1 MAFFLFEKKTFKIK
15 AACIDM
21 VVKKQKQLHVKIH
34 YEKLR
39 RFTLYQ
45 SKCPLWWNIFVI
57 HEIWFSKV
65 LWSQLMMI
73 NKTRTT
79 CEKQPLRRCCK
90 RSMTLHRLSEG
101 GRWRKVKVW
110 MSSRWLCGHILP
122 VIKALSHRP
131 HSISHSKNVKSFI
144 NRIKETCQTAL
155 WNLCWCEATSAT
167 WRTFWI

>member
-1 MAFFLFEKKTFKIK
+1 
-15 AACIDM
+15 M

-65 LWSQLMMI
+65 LWSQLTMI

-101 GRWRKVKVW
+101 GRCRCRADGYVDTSFLWSKLCLIGPIQFLTLKMWSLSSTELKRPAKQHFEISAGVKPQVQHDERFESSN
-110 MSSRWLCGHILP
+110 MSFLP
-122 VIKALSHRP
+122 SSVRHLKLLQLLEMNH
-131 HSISHSKNVKSFI
+131 
-144 NRIKETCQTAL
+144 
-155 WNLCWCEATSAT
+155 
-167 WRTFWI
+167 